1 MKNRVKSSKIELR
14 FREVRLEG
22 CPPRSSVQQALIS
35 ATQQKLYP
43 TAFMASVL
51 VGRRLFYG
59 KKGGFSWPY
68 P

>member
-1 MKNRVKSSKIELR
+1 MKNRIISSKIELR

-22 CPPRSSVQQALIS
+22 CPPRSPVQQALIS
-35 ATQQKLYP
+35 AAQQKLYP

>member
-1 MKNRVKSSKIELR
+1 MKNRVKSSKIEIR
-14 FREVRLEG
+14 FRKVRLEG
-22 CPPRSSVQQALIS
+22 CPPRSAVQQALIS
-35 ATQQKLYP
+35 AAQQKLYP